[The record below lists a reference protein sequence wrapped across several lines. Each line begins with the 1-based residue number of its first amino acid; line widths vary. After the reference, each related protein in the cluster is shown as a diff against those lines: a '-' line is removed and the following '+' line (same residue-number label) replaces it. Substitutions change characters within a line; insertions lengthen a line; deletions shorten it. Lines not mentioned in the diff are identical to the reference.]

1 MRGRLKHSGGVVAEA
16 GRALMA
22 RRRGEGALGG
32 GCADEGWARGKK
44 LTSGPWLPAR
54 GSGARGRGE
63 ALTGGARVSA
73 GGSRARVGPPGPGRE
88 EGKCG
93 RARVGPEFGP
103 AEGGGSFSFSF
114 SNSNSFLL
122 LFLFLFLFYSFSL
135 ETKNIF

>member
-1 MRGRLKHSGGVVAEA
+1 MGERDETDRW
-16 GRALMA
+16 ALA
-22 RRRGEGALGG
+22 ASERKRREREG
-32 GCADEGWARGKK
+32 D
-44 LTSGPWLPAR
+44 
-54 GSGARGRGE
+54 E

-88 EGKCG
+88 EGKRG

-103 AEGGGSFSFSF
+103 AKGGGNFSF

-122 LFLFLFLFYSFSL
+122 LFLFLFLFVSFSL